1 MKLNDYIEQVRLHI
15 KEHLPKELQTAEIII
30 QEQSKNNDMRIHTMS
45 LWYSDMNICPLMGL
59 EDYYKLHQD
68 GMEIEDTLRL
78 IGKNYLT
85 AMNNVNFQQDLD
97 VSYEYMKDK
106 LFLTVVNADKN
117 QKMLDSVPH
126 QRIEDLAVLY
136 RCMVHS
142 SDDHNGSIMVTN
154 KLLDRWEIS
163 KEALHEQAVQNMDC
177 LFAPEF
183 HSMEYTIAELMGT
196 PYTETEATQKAS
208 SMFVLTN
215 DKAYYGA
222 SYLCNPEILKQI
234 SEKMDGDYLI
244 LPSSVHELI
253 ILREKE
259 DMDISEIQ
267 EIVGSVNQTAVS
279 ETEYLSDNVYHYN
292 SQDQNLSIMEG
303 NDMQQGMKPLQ

>member
-15 KEHLPKELQTAEIII
+15 KEHLPKELQAAEIIM

-45 LWYSDMNICPLMGL
+45 LRHSDMNSCPLMGL
-59 EDYYKLHQD
+59 EDYYELYQN
-68 GMEIEDTLRL
+68 GTEIEDTFRL

-85 AMNNVNFQQDLD
+85 AMNNVNFQQDMD

-106 LFLTVVNADKN
+106 LFLNVVNADKN
-117 QKMLDSVPH
+117 QKMLASVPH

-142 SDDHNGSIMVTN
+142 SGDHTGSILVNN
-154 KLLDRWEIS
+154 KLLDGWGIS
-163 KEALHEQAVQNMDC
+163 KEALHEQAVQNMDH
-177 LFAPEF
+177 LFTPEF
-183 HSMEYTIAELMGT
+183 HSMEYTIAEIIGA
-196 PYTETEATQKAS
+196 PYTETEEAQKES

-215 DKAYYGA
+215 NKGYYGA

-244 LPSSVHELI
+244 LPSSVHEII
-253 ILREKE
+253 ILRDKE
-259 DMDISEIQ
+259 DMDINELKEMVESI
-267 EIVGSVNQTAVS
+267 NQTEVS
-279 ETEYLSDNVYHYN
+279 QTEYLSDNVYHYD
-292 SQDQNLSIMEG
+292 SQNQTLYITEG
-303 NDMQQGMKPLQ
+303 NDMQQGMKLI